1 MAVKGTYRVDHGKD
15 RTATWSIARNLMV
28 NCGQFDSIRYT
39 TVLLVISSRK
49 QEIRNISCF
58 WWIDSVGW
66 IVTEQRGLL
75 SVWNIQRIQSF
86 MDFPNIYYATNTQT
100 RYTVR
105 HFTLFSYAVRLH
117 LWRNDKLRV
126 VSLQTEVRNI
136 RLAIKIKRT
145 IWFLPIVW
153 LIYITSLRKYDIYR
167 LISRLA
173 RL

>member
-1 MAVKGTYRVDHGKD
+1 MAVKGTYREDHGKD

-39 TVLLVISSRK
+39 SVLLVISSRK

-66 IVTEQRGLL
+66 TVTEKRGLL
-75 SVWNIQRIQSF
+75 SVWSIQRIQSF
-86 MDFPNIYYATNTQT
+86 MDFYYATNTQT

-105 HFTLFSYAVRLH
+105 HFTLFSYDVRLH
-117 LWRNDKLRV
+117 LRSNDRLRV

-136 RLAIKIKRT
+136 GLAITIKRT
-145 IWFLPIVW
+145 IWFL
-153 LIYITSLRKYDIYR
+153 RFFD
-167 LISRLA
+167 
-173 RL
+173 